1 MPLSSDEQVNKTS
14 QGLVSALQAGPGW
27 KPGYRPAHGK
37 GFMLNGTFTP
47 SAEAKA
53 LSVAPHLNNAST
65 PILARFSNST
75 GNFQIPDADPNSNPR
90 GIAIRF
96 ELGPHVHTDVIAHS
110 TPFFPTRT
118 GAEFLEMLQAVGSS
132 GPDVP
137 SPKPIE
143 KFLGTHP
150 FALAFVQAPK
160 PTPSSYARE
169 MYYGVNAFKLVNEQ
183 GKETYV
189 RYRVEPA
196 EGVDTL
202 DEADL
207 KEKDPNF
214 LHEEIAERIQK
225 GPLVFHLKAQIAE
238 EGDITDDATKHW
250 PEDRKLVELGK
261 VELKGL
267 EAESDK
273 EQKQIIF
280 DPIPRVKGVEP
291 SGDPLLEVRA
301 AVYLISGRERRK
313 A

>member
-1 MPLSSDEQVNKTS
+1 
-14 QGLVSALQAGPGW
+14 
-27 KPGYRPAHGK
+27 
-37 GFMLNGTFTP
+37 MLNGTFTP